1 MNEDVRARMLAIQEN
16 EIEQLRDLTN
26 FLDMEIQFVKQY
38 LEVLQEAKSDW
49 IDE

>member
-1 MNEDVRARMLAIQEN
+1 MFAIQEN

-26 FLDMEIQFVKQY
+26 FLDDEIHFAEQY
-38 LEVLQEAKSDW
+38 LDVLKEAKSQW

>member
-26 FLDMEIQFVKQY
+26 FLDMEMQFVEQY
-38 LEVLQEAKSDW
+38 LQVLKEAKADW